1 LTLPGKG
8 FTYPFL
14 FSGGLFM
21 YAIIETGTQQFR
33 VEEGNKIQVALLPDA
48 VGAEIQLN
56 KVLLVGG
63 ETLSVGKPYVEGASV
78 KAEVLEHTLGKKIVV
93 FKHWRRN
100 DSRCTNGHRQQYTML
115 KIKSITA

>member
-1 LTLPGKG
+1 
-8 FTYPFL
+8 
-14 FSGGLFM
+14 M
-21 YAIIETGTQQFR
+21 YAIIQSGAQQLR

-48 VGAEIQLN
+48 VGSEIQLN

-63 ETLSVGKPYVEGASV
+63 ESLTVGKPYVEGASV
-78 KAEVLEHTLGKKIVV
+78 KAEVLEHMRGEKIVV

-100 DSRCTNGHRQQYTML
+100 DSRCTNGHRQRHTVL